1 MANDEKYSHDFI
13 REIINKDLK
22 TKKND
27 SRVHTRFPPEQNG
40 HLHVGHAK
48 SICLNFGIA

>member
-22 TKKND
+22 TKKN
-27 SRVHTRFPPEQNG
+27 
-40 HLHVGHAK
+40 
-48 SICLNFGIA
+48 LNQMDIYMLVMQSQFV